1 MKRDGSRMFEN
12 RSVNA
17 PVESRKLS
25 SGAKAPF
32 LEELTSGLKPRP
44 PKERAGDVATGK
56 KEWSRRGFV
65 QAGAIAPARPA
76 APPGAGC
83 PPGKDAPHP
92 PPRPRP
98 HESPTHRVPPAQ
110 SRPAAPRLPP

>member
-65 QAGAIAPARPA
+65 QAGAIAA
-76 APPGAGC
+76 AGRAGAGGGGC
-83 PPGKDAPHP
+83 WGGKK
-92 PPRPRP
+92 
-98 HESPTHRVPPAQ
+98 ENNTPPAG
-110 SRPAAPRLPP
+110 RGKKIPPKGNWGGGWGFWFWDFFL